1 MEKIRFDVVG
11 LYHWDVRD
19 RWKEYAAEA
28 VGKLLTL
35 QPQPE
40 NPIDP
45 YAVRAREGSLH
56 VGYVA
61 VPDIDAV
68 YQALKGSGRRRL
80 KGIVVESNPE
90 PPVLTVECEVEAVDW
105 TYEPFDDS
113 VYAGWHY
120 DGLPLMPKKLEQL
133 NDLTEDLI
141 EALETTPP
149 NQGTGFES
157 TASNQGT
164 GFVEGRTNRS
174 LSSADGVTNRDAVCG
189 MTNRLLE
196 SNLYDMWCKM
206 WIFGEKMRRAM
217 DLDKAV
223 MVPGRRNLMELLNDT
238 FTLDDLNTVRRAQ
251 GMKGDGTALLRK
263 WVQRGYCTLDAVT
276 KQYTKS
282 PQFIAKHQKPTA

>member
-28 VGKLLTL
+28 VGKALTL

-263 WVQRGYCTLDAVT
+263 WVQRGYCALDAVT

-282 PQFIAKHQKPTA
+282 PQFIAKHQKPAA